1 MKKPH
6 LVENLVWRETDDG
19 IVVIDPVE
27 GRVRVLNGVGSDIW
41 KQIDQNEGLDTIQ
54 AQLVAQY
61 DISAER
67 AQADIDSFLSQ
78 LTDRKMI
85 QWD

>member
-1 MKKPH
+1 MKSPQ
-6 LVENLVWRETDDG
+6 LVKNLVWRETDDG
-19 IVVIDPVE
+19 IVVVDPVE

-41 KQIDQNEGLDTIQ
+41 KQLSDNAAIDSIQ
-54 AQLVAQY
+54 KQLTQQY

-67 AQADIDSFLSQ
+67 AQADIDTFLTQ

-85 QWD
+85 QWE